1 MKKIYFFLVC
11 FLVLATYCTGTPIIL
26 VKDGTACA
34 EIVGGDN
41 PDVTIKHAADE
52 LRHWVKEI
60 SDAELPIVAKPTAAE
75 YKIHLTSDPDILQ
88 KYPKEVELLKD
99 IDGYG
104 LDIDGK
110 TLTIYGAMSK
120 GPLNAVYRLLRK
132 NTDIIWA
139 RPNPEY
145 GTLFTKRK
153 DVVFDVSDG
162 VDIPKFHVRG
172 WQVFFPC
179 PPNEFMWNVRN
190 CATWTSGMGN
200 TVANKERPDWGV
212 WQEACYAHNI
222 CRRYI
227 NRKTYWE
234 THPEYYSMVK
244 GKRIDPFVP
253 KGEKTCHAQLCF
265 TNENMIADFIKELEK
280 TYATTS
286 NAKSI
291 AVCLEDNHN
300 ACTCPECMKDIVLP
314 DGRILNSKADNF
326 QSTRFY
332 TFLNR
337 LAKYMQKAHPGV
349 HICTYAYHYAE
360 IPPAIQVEKNI
371 DIILC
376 PIYKNVRYPVNSPE
390 NEYSWSRLRNW
401 FPQNVQIVIYDYY
414 GIQGCFPRAVDRT
427 MAADFQYEYE
437 NNVYGEHA
445 ELIPDNDKPSR
456 YTNGT
461 QADFWDANA
470 MYMWVGSQLL
480 WDPYESVDALR
491 KEFLTRVYGP
501 AAEDMREFFEIC
513 ERIWKEHP
521 VPSKYNTSQ
530 KYYWA
535 ALAERGECARIREI
549 LKRAASKPLNPKSKR
564 LVERLTAVFNANDQE
579 QLWKECQAFSIKQ
592 KANPKAYKNLL
603 QNADFEEINNGENA
617 ADTMMDDWKKS
628 NFESWVFWCRNY
640 GKCGVV
646 KNGDSNCA
654 FLDTTDNACFLQ
666 QVETEPH
673 AKYIV
678 RCRVKIEKP
687 YKSDASISLR
697 WRRADGNWAMAH
709 DLKFFVPKDMKADT
723 WIVIEG
729 CFAAPDN
736 VGKLTLQ
743 LGTTACEGKVYYDNA
758 ELYRVE

>member
-1 MKKIYFFLVC
+1 MKITHLYLAC
-11 FLVLATYCTGTPIIL
+11 FLVFAACCTGEPIIL
-26 VKDGTACA
+26 VKDGAACA
-34 EIVGGDN
+34 EIVVGDN
-41 PDVTIKHAADE
+41 PDITIKHAADE
-52 LRHWVKEI
+52 LKYWVKEI
-60 SDAELPIVAKPTAAE
+60 SDAELPIVATPGSAE
-75 YKIHLTSDPDILQ
+75 YKICLTSDPEILQ
-88 KYPKEVELLKD
+88 KYPQAAELPKD

-104 LDIDGK
+104 LDVDGK
-110 TLTIYGAMSK
+110 TLTIYGSMSK

-145 GTLFTKRK
+145 GTIFSKRK
-153 DVVFDVSDG
+153 DIVFNIEEG
-162 VDIPKFHVRG
+162 LDIPKFHVRG

-179 PPNEFMWNVRN
+179 PTNEFMWNVRN
-190 CATWTSGMGN
+190 CATWTSSRGN
-200 TVANKERPDWGV
+200 AADNRERPGWGV

-234 THPEYYSMVK
+234 THPEYYSMK
-244 GKRIDPFVP
+244 NGKRIDPFVP

-314 DGRILNSKADNF
+314 DGKILNSKADNF

-332 TFLNR
+332 MFLNR
-337 LAKYMQKAHPGV
+337 LAKYMQVAHPGV

-427 MAADFQYEYE
+427 MAADFRYEYE
-437 NNVYGEHA
+437 NKVYGEHA

-480 WDPYESVDALR
+480 WDPYLSVDALR
-491 KEFLTRVYGP
+491 DEFLTRVYGS
-501 AAEDMREFFEIC
+501 AAEDMWEFFEIC

-535 ALAERGECARIREI
+535 ALAERGECENVRTI
-549 LKRAASKPLNPKSKR
+549 LKRAAAKPLNPQSRK
-564 LVERLTAVFNANDQE
+564 LVERLTAVFERNNLQP
-579 QLWKECQAFSIKQ
+579 LKEECKSFALKQ
-592 KANPKAYKNLL
+592 KANPEKYANLL
-603 QNADFEEINNGENA
+603 QNPKFEDLGNGPKDETA
-617 ADTMMDDWKKS
+617 MADWKKS
-628 NFESWVFWCRNY
+628 NFASWVFWCRNY
-640 GKCGVV
+640 GTCGVV
-646 KNGDSNCA
+646 KEGGSNVA
-654 FLDTTDNACFLQ
+654 FMDTTDNACFLQ

-678 RCRVKIEKP
+678 RCRVKIENP
-687 YKSDASISLR
+687 LESDATISLR
-697 WRRADGNWAMAH
+697 WRRPDGNWANCH
-709 DLKFFVPKDMKADT
+709 DTKFYAPKAMKAGE
-723 WIVIEG
+723 WHVIEG
-729 CFAAPDN
+729 FFAAPDN
-736 VGKLTLQ
+736 VGKMSLQ
-743 LGTTACEGKVYYDNA
+743 LGTTACKGKVYFDDA
-758 ELYRVE
+758 ELYKVE